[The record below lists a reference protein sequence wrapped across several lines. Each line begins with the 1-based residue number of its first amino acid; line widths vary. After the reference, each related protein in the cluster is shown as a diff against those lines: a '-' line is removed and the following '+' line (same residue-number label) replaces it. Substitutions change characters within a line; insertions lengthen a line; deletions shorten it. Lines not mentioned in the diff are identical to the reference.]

1 VSQFLRA
8 GQLAPIRSAWDVL
21 RSLVDTSK
29 TSIRSLG
36 YFYDGMLS
44 LLQAYIPAIY
54 SRYSDCI
61 FVGVSALLIFLHL
74 TTPSLQKL
82 PLGDVIF
89 LTVITDS
96 AGCVSVFVTGRA
108 KGGKNA
114 TRGKTGEQT
123 GERKYFNG
131 YKT

>member
-1 VSQFLRA
+1 
-8 GQLAPIRSAWDVL
+8 VL

-74 TTPSLQKL
+74 TTPSLQIL